1 VSVVE
6 KCSKCDA
13 HCCRHVAV
21 QIGKPVTKK
30 EIDQVRWYLLHENV
44 WVSID
49 HEGDWLLE
57 FRTPCRKIVNNQCG
71 DYENRPVI
79 CRDYPG
85 PDELCERETD
95 DTSYAVLFTSEEAF
109 VEHLKKQE
117 LIKTT
122 LRTRVKKSQVKRRVQ
137 RNKHV

>member
-71 DYENRPVI
+71 DYENRPAI

-85 PDELCERETD
+85 ENEYCERETD
-95 DTSYAVLFTSEEAF
+95 ETSYAVLFTNEEEF
-109 VEHLKKQE
+109 VLYLNKLDHK
-117 LIKTT
+117 KTT
-122 LRTRVKKSQVKRRVQ
+122 LQTRMKKAKVNRRVQ
-137 RNKHV
+137 RNRYV